1 MVSGPTD
8 QAPEGAA
15 VSAQPDTVSKKWDQF
30 L

>member
-1 MVSGPTD
+1 MVSGHTD
-8 QAPEGAA
+8 QALEGAA